1 MNAVISRS
9 LRLSPPGEMASS
21 DANSTGAGADDW
33 SPTVTANT
41 AMTAATNA
49 ATASRAPRPSAGSQA
64 SAASTAA
71 ASSDACGSPA
81 SSSTS
86 AASCAPCRTWWNDT
100 AGRRASR
107 GVHDDGRRADQPV
120 EARSLVLDFTD
131 VLQRDFRHAS
141 AARREHAEVGQRVG
155 DSRRHE
161 RTRLP
166 QDSFPRQRR
175 VHGRQ
180 GCVKVTFGT
189 CCASGGA
196 SKNGYSLKPK
206 RLCGDV
212 GRKLPPRRVVLP
224 ESPRCSACARPRCG
238 SRCRRARPSGG

>member
-1 MNAVISRS
+1 MTFSGPPLIRPSATRAHGMTTDSMNAVISRS

-21 DANSTGAGADDW
+21 DANRTGAGDDDW

-49 ATASRAPRPSAGSQA
+49 ATASRAPLAVRRFPGERRVNRRRVQRCLRIPGEELDERRELRAVP
-64 SAASTAA
+64 
-71 ASSDACGSPA
+71 DVVE
-81 SSSTS
+81 
-86 AASCAPCRTWWNDT
+86 RH
-100 AGRRASR
+100 RRAPRVAS
-107 GVHDDGRRADQPV
+107 VHDDGRRADQPV
-120 EARSLVLDFTD
+120 EARSPVLDFTD

-206 RLCGDV
+206 RRAVTLAGN
-212 GRKLPPRRVVLP
+212 
-224 ESPRCSACARPRCG
+224 
-238 SRCRRARPSGG
+238 CRRDVLYA